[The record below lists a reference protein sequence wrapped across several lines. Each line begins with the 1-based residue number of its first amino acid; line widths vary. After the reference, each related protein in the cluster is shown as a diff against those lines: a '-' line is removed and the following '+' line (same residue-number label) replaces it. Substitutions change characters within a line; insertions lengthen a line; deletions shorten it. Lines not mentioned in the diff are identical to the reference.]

1 MADVAD
7 APLNQQEPKKAK
19 HKSRSRQ
26 GSVFPWKR
34 WDMVLSTIV
43 LNFLSL
49 AIPLLVLQLYD
60 RIIPNQS
67 YGTLSLLGIAVG
79 IVLILEATLRFSRGY
94 VLSWLGMHFEH
105 GAAVGAFQHLVH
117 STLNDL
123 NKRGVGEH
131 VENIESTTI
140 LKEFLAGQG
149 FLILMDLPFVFLFL
163 GIIAYFSVKIALAAL
178 AILGV
183 FTLLA
188 WMLGNLLRKHLEKQ
202 LDLNDRRYN
211 FIVEIL
217 TNHHTLKALGMEDL
231 ILRRFERIQNQC
243 SNVNY
248 KVYLYAAEARDL
260 ASMFSYIMFVGIVA
274 VAALQVISTAASV
287 GVMAASIVLTNRAMQ
302 PVQAAMGVWT
312 RFQYFTIAKK
322 RIEEHF
328 GLAQE
333 PPLTHGIIKP
343 IQGKLTLKDVYFQ
356 YAEDKPEILKGV
368 DLTIYPGTTVTIHGN
383 NGVGK
388 TTLMWVLMGNL
399 HPSAGS
405 VLVDD
410 VPINTFHYRDLR
422 QQVAYIPPKGILFQ
436 GTILENMTMYRG
448 TAYVDDALDLS
459 RQLGLDEW
467 IRRLPLGYETKV
479 GDQLFLLLPDG
490 IHQRI
495 CLVRALVNRPKILIL
510 DEANTSLDEDGD
522 RLLKQ
527 VIQSLHGRIT
537 IIFVTHRPSIQE
549 LADESFEL
557 IDGVLLPKAILSL
570 PRQTTYGDK
579 KPQVFA
585 TEFKTE
591 TGFQAQ
597 DSTFG
602 ADTKMNKPKKNGT
615 RKKRQGTKPTG
626 GKKSA
631 KPLPPPTSDPLGIK
645 P

>member
-1 MADVAD
+1 MAD
-7 APLNQQEPKKAK
+7 APLLKKRASR
-19 HKSRSRQ
+19 KSKPRS

-34 WDMVLSTIV
+34 WDMILSTVV
-43 LNFLSL
+43 LNLLSL
-49 AIPLLVLQLYD
+49 AIPILILQLYD

-67 YGTLSLLGIAVG
+67 YGTLSLLGITVG
-79 IVLILEATLRFSRGY
+79 IVLILEASLRFSRGY

-105 GAAVGAFQHLVH
+105 GASVGAFQHLIH
-117 STLNDL
+117 ATLNDL
-123 NKRGVGEH
+123 NKRGIGEH
-131 VENIESTTI
+131 VENIESATV

-149 FLILMDLPFVFLFL
+149 FLILLDLPFVFLFL
-163 GIIAYFSVKIALAAL
+163 GIIAYFSIQIALAAV
-178 AILGV
+178 AILGI
-183 FTLLA
+183 FILLA
-188 WMLGNLLRKHLEKQ
+188 WILGRLLRHHLKEQ
-202 LDLNDRRYN
+202 LDVNDRRYN

-217 TNHHTLKALGMEDL
+217 TNHHTLKALGMEEL
-231 ILRRFERIQNQC
+231 LLRRYERIHNHC

-274 VAALQVISTAASV
+274 VAALQVINEMTTL

-302 PVQAAMGVWT
+302 PIQAAMGVWT

-328 GLAQE
+328 SLTLE

-343 IQGKLTLKDVYFQ
+343 IQGKLALKGVSFQ
-356 YAEDKPEILKGV
+356 YAHDKPEILKDV
-368 DLTIYPGTTVTIHGN
+368 DLTVQPGSAVIIHGR

-399 HPSAGS
+399 PPTTGG
-405 VLVDD
+405 VFIDD
-410 VPINTFHYRDLR
+410 EPISSYHYRDLR
-422 QQVAYIPPKGILFQ
+422 RQMAYIPPKGILFQ

-448 TAYVDDALDLS
+448 AAYVDDALGLS

-510 DEANTSLDEDGD
+510 DEANTSLDENGD
-522 RLLKQ
+522 HLLKQ
-527 VIQSLHGRIT
+527 VVKSLHGQVT
-537 IIFVTHRPSIQE
+537 VIFVTHRPSIQE
-549 LADESFEL
+549 LADVSYEL
-557 IDGVLLPKAILSL
+557 AEGSLIPKRLLSL
-570 PRQTTYGDK
+570 PHGIETTGGS
-579 KPQVFA
+579 
-585 TEFKTE
+585 KTK
-591 TGFQAQ
+591 T
-597 DSTFG
+597 D
-602 ADTKMNKPKKNGT
+602 KNGT
-615 RKKRQGTKPTG
+615 RKKETG
-626 GKKSA
+626 GKITPDSLSR
-631 KPLPPPTSDPLGIK
+631 KPSELLGIK